1 MAPISPNP
9 NKDVFKNIETDFD
22 ANGKP
27 KQEKKTNNIL
37 PKILSVLAA
46 FALWLYVFQA
56 VEETRVFKE
65 IPISIENFNTNLGLD
80 VVSGYENA
88 VDVTVTGTKSIL
100 NEINS
105 ENIHASVD
113 LSNVTERG
121 TYVVD
126 LNVSVPSSVK
136 VTDKS
141 VTQIK
146 ISVDKTIEKQ
156 VELEP
161 VLSYNIQYP
170 YELGVPVLSANTVSL
185 KGPETDINAV
195 SKATVQLNVGSIKN
209 AVTSNA
215 KITLYDANNYEIQS
229 KYIVMTPSEVEID
242 VPVYKT
248 ALFDIQPD
256 LVIDKNRFDYTVSPS
271 AVYLKGTVNDVE
283 AVKALKTN
291 RSWIDAPGE
300 YELTIAVPENV
311 NAFSSYTGEETAA
324 VSTVKIVVTEKPV
337 PEEPVE
343 NGENAA

>member
-1 MAPISPNP
+1 MAPISPNQ

-22 ANGKP
+22 ANGNP
-27 KQEKKTNNIL
+27 KQEKKTNNLL

-88 VDVTVTGTKSIL
+88 VDVTITGTKSIL

-113 LSNVTERG
+113 LSSVTERG

-126 LNVSVPSSVK
+126 LNVSVPTSVK

-156 VELEP
+156 MELEP

-170 YELGVPVLSANTVSL
+170 YELGTP
-185 KGPETDINAV
+185 GAV
-195 SKATVQLNVGSIKN
+195 SKH
-209 AVTSNA
+209 
-215 KITLYDANNYEIQS
+215 
-229 KYIVMTPSEVEID
+229 
-242 VPVYKT
+242 
-248 ALFDIQPD
+248 
-256 LVIDKNRFDYTVSPS
+256 R
-271 AVYLKGTVNDVE
+271 YLKRSG
-283 AVKALKTN
+283 N
-291 RSWIDAPGE
+291 R
-300 YELTIAVPENV
+300 Y
-311 NAFSSYTGEETAA
+311 
-324 VSTVKIVVTEKPV
+324 
-337 PEEPVE
+337 
-343 NGENAA
+343 

>member
-1 MAPISPNP
+1 M
-9 NKDVFKNIETDFD
+9 
-22 ANGKP
+22 
-27 KQEKKTNNIL
+27 
-37 PKILSVLAA
+37 
-46 FALWLYVFQA
+46 
-56 VEETRVFKE
+56 
-65 IPISIENFNTNLGLD
+65 
-80 VVSGYENA
+80 
-88 VDVTVTGTKSIL
+88 
-100 NEINS
+100 
-105 ENIHASVD
+105 
-113 LSNVTERG
+113 
-121 TYVVD
+121 D
-126 LNVSVPSSVK
+126 LNVSVPTSVK

-156 VELEP
+156 MELEP

-170 YELGVPVLSANTVSL
+170 YELGTPVLSANTVTL

-215 KITLYDANNYEIQS
+215 KITLYDTNNYEIQS

-248 ALFDIQPD
+248 ALFDVQPD
-256 LVIDKNRFDYTVSPS
+256 LVIDKNRFDYTVTPS
-271 AVYLKGTVNDVE
+271 AVYLKGAVNDVE
-283 AVKALKTN
+283 AVNALKTN